1 MKTAP
6 TALVTLLATQ
16 RTYWM
21 ADLYTFTLVDG
32 SLVRYT
38 SADVDVTESGRL
50 FSSAGPL
57 LSRGTTKLQRGIQ
70 VDTLDITVNARSTDL
85 LGGTAWLPAVAN
97 GALDGAQVQLERVF
111 ASAPGVAAAGAV
123 LLFTGQITETQVG
136 STTAKLTVSSDL
148 ILLNIQMP
156 HNLYQPGCI
165 NSVYDT
171 GCTASRATFARYGTV
186 TGGTQ
191 SSVNS
196 DLTSQADGYFA
207 LGEIIFT
214 SGLNSGVKRTIKT
227 SSAGVLGLSYPLPK
241 ATAIGDTFTA
251 YPGCDKRDT
260 TCSGTF
266 NNIAN
271 FRAFPYIPVPEV
283 AY

>member
-6 TALVTLLATQ
+6 TALVTLLTTQ

-260 TCSGTF
+260 TCSGIF

>member
-6 TALVTLLATQ
+6 VALVTLLTTQ

-32 SLVRYT
+32 SIVRYT
-38 SADVDVTESGRL
+38 SADIDITESGRL
-50 FSSAGPL
+50 FSSTGPL
-57 LSRGTTKLQRGIQ
+57 FSRGTTRVVKGVQ
-70 VDTLDITVNARSTDL
+70 VDTLDITVNATAANL
-85 LGGTAWLPAVAN
+85 LGGVAWLPAVAN

-111 ASAPGVAAAGAV
+111 ASAPGAAPAGAV
-123 LLFTGQITETQVG
+123 LLFSGQITETQVG
-136 STTAKLTVSSDL
+136 STTAKLVVSSDL
-148 ILLNIQMP
+148 MLLNIQMP
-156 HNLYQPGCI
+156 RNLYQPGCI

-171 GCTASRATFARYGTV
+171 GCAASRTTFARYGIV

-196 DLTSQADGYFA
+196 NLTAQADGFFA
-207 LGEIIFT
+207 LGEIVFT
-214 SGLNSGVKRTIKT
+214 GGLNSGVKRTIKT
-227 SSAGVLGLSYPLPK
+227 SATGVLGLSYPLPK
-241 ATAIGDTFTA
+241 AISVGDTFTA
-251 YPGCDKRDT
+251 YPGCDKRSA

-271 FRAFPYIPVPEV
+271 FRAFPFIPVPETTM
-283 AY
+283 

>member
-6 TALVTLLATQ
+6 TALVTLLTTQ

-38 SADVDVTESGRL
+38 SADVDVTD
-50 FSSAGPL
+50 
-57 LSRGTTKLQRGIQ
+57 KLQRGIQ
-70 VDTLDITVNARSTDL
+70 VDMLDITVNARSTDL

-123 LLFTGQITETQVG
+123 LLFTGQVTETQVG

-156 HNLYQPGCI
+156 RNLYQPGCI

-241 ATAIGDTFTA
+241 VTAIGDTFTA
-251 YPGCDKRDT
+251 YAGCDKRDT

-266 NNIAN
+266 NNIPN